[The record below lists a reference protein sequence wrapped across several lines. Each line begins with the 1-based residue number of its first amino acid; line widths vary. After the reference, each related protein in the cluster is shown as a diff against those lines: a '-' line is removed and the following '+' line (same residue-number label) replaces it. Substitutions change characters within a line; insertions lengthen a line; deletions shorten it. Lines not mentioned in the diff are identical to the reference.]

1 MYVENSLQL
10 LRRLSDTVGWSGRVF
25 AFEILFCQ
33 EVKCCA
39 KRCVAH
45 GWTCVYEKKNRG
57 RRSAHGTKRSQGQK
71 AALAMDSET
80 PDPAVLLEVSGAPR
94 ARSLLSKSP
103 SFSTA
108 ESGERIFCEGNTP
121 SVSYTS
127 LQDREKEQDG
137 KAFSSSGG

>member
-10 LRRLSDTVGWSGRVF
+10 LRRLSDHGRSSGRVF

-33 EVKCCA
+33 DFKCCA

-57 RRSAHGTKRSQGQK
+57 RRSACGTKRSQGKK
-71 AALAMDSET
+71 AAHATDSET
-80 PDPAVLLEVSGAPR
+80 PEVLPEVSGAPR
-94 ARSLLSKSP
+94 PQSLLSKSA

-108 ESGERIFCEGNTP
+108 ESGERIFYESNTP
-121 SVSYTS
+121 PVSHTS
-127 LQDREKEQDG
+127 LQDREKERDG
-137 KAFSSSGG
+137 KALSSSVV